1 MRVLLISPNTLTE
14 PYPVYPLGLDYVA
27 GALAPDHLVRIADIN
42 AVGDWDSLSEIIRV
56 FSPEVIGMSL
66 RNIDNTDTTNPKVFV
81 EEYREAARI
90 IRRNSNA
97 LLVCGGSGF
106 TIFAEQI
113 FDTVEADYGIIGEGE
128 RFALLLDA
136 ITNQKDTTSIPGVIT
151 RHSRNGIPDPWNK
164 ELVRAFNKDYSH
176 VRFYVEN
183 GGMLNLQTKRGCN
196 LKCIYCSYPYIE
208 GRNLRFISPKEVAE
222 TALELQE
229 VGAKYFYVTDSI
241 FNSDYPHSIAVA
253 RALKKAGV
261 TIPWGAFFAPTRHPD
276 DYFRIMADAGLTHV
290 EFGTESLSGTMLASY
305 RKPFLLDHVFN
316 AHEAALDAGLHVG
329 HYFLLGGPG
338 ETPDTLNETFSTAV
352 ELQKAVLFFFCGI
365 RIYPHTELYDIAIEE
380 GKISRSWDLL
390 EPVFYRP
397 DSIDIDEIVRRVQN
411 QARDRPN
418 WVIGSGGEQT
428 ARVLSRMYKRG
439 HSGPLWEHLIR

>member
-27 GALAPDHLVRIADIN
+27 GALTPDHLVRIADMN
-42 AVGDWDSLSEIIRV
+42 AVGDWDSLGEIIRV
-56 FSPEVIGMSL
+56 FSPEIIGISL
-66 RNIDNTDTTNPKVFV
+66 RNIDNTDTTNPKVFI
-81 EEYREAARI
+81 EEYREVTRVV
-90 IRRNSNA
+90 RRNSDA

-136 ITNQKDTTSIPGVIT
+136 IENQKDTAGIPGVIT

-164 ELVRAFNKDYSH
+164 ELVRDFHKGCSH
-176 VRFYVEN
+176 VRFYLKN

-196 LKCIYCSYPYIE
+196 LRCIYCSYPHIE
-208 GRNLRFISPKEVAE
+208 GRNLRFISPEEVAE

-229 VGAKYFYVTDSI
+229 VGAKYFYVTDSV
-241 FNSDYPHSIAVA
+241 FNSDFPHSIAVA

-261 TIPWGAFFAPTRHPD
+261 TIPWGAFFTPTRPTD

-290 EFGTESLSGTMLASY
+290 EFGTESLSDTMLASY
-305 RKPFLLDHVFN
+305 RKPFLLDHVFD
-316 AHEAALDAGLHVG
+316 AHEAAVDAGLHVA

-338 ETPDTLNETFSTAV
+338 ETPDTLDKTFFNAV
-352 ELQKAVLFFFCGI
+352 KLQKAVLFFFCGI
-365 RIYPHTELYDIAIEE
+365 RIYPHTELYNIAIKE

-390 EPVFYRP
+390 EPVFYRAN
-397 DSIDIDEIVRRVQN
+397 SIDIDEIVRRVQN

-428 ARVLSRMYKRG
+428 ARVLSRMYERG

>member
-253 RALKKAGV
+253 RAFRKAGV
-261 TIPWGAFFAPTRHPD
+261 TLPWGAFFAPTRPPD

-338 ETPDTLNETFSTAV
+338 ETSDTLNETFSTAV

-380 GKISRSWDLL
+380 GKISRYWDLL

-428 ARVLSRMYKRG
+428 ARVLSRMYERG

>member
-253 RALKKAGV
+253 RAFRKAGV
-261 TIPWGAFFAPTRHPD
+261 TLPWGAFFAPTRPPD

-338 ETPDTLNETFSTAV
+338 ETSDTLNETFSTAV

-380 GKISRSWDLL
+380 GKISRYWDLL

-397 DSIDIDEIVRRVQN
+397 DSIDIDEIVRRVQS

-428 ARVLSRMYKRG
+428 ARVLSRMYERG